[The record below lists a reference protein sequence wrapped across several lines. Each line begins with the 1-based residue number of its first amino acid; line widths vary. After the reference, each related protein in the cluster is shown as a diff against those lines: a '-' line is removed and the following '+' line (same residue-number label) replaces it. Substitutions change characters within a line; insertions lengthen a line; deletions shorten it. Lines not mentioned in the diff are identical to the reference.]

1 LGAPNA
7 RGLRTPARTGAT
19 SPGFRPQTRTHT
31 RLRGNTRPYGG
42 QLLLSLPE
50 QNIHS
55 PALDEHSP
63 VRGLPYPG
71 FHFQARTHTLARVGT
86 GTLTPYGGHLAFLP
100 SSFPFPSPAPVHPAF
115 FPEHTP
121 TSSEHSGGS
130 GHSPVRE
137 PLYPA
142 STARPKHTHSP
153 ALDTCPYG
161 GHFTQLPLLDRRTH
175 TRLRGNTCPYG
186 GHFTRLSLSLP
197 DYRDAYTRPRR
208 NRNARAVRGSRL
220 VFLPL
225 LAFSSKRTARVACL
239 PSRQEGT
246 TSHKHSL

>member
-1 LGAPNA
+1 MNTRPYGGHFTQLP
-7 RGLRTPARTGAT
+7 LPDQTRTHTRQLWTLARTGAT
-19 SPGFRPQTRTHT
+19 SPG
-31 RLRGNTRPYGG
+31 
-42 QLLLSLPE
+42 LLSPGFLSAKLSLPE

-63 VRGLPYPG
+63 VRGLPYPS

-142 STARPKHTHSP
+142 STARPKHTLASSGYLPVRGPLHPASTARPEDTYSPAWEHLPVRGPLHPAFTLTPGLPGCIHSP
-153 ALDTCPYG
+153 A
-161 GHFTQLPLLDRRTH
+161 
-175 TRLRGNTCPYG
+175 
-186 GHFTRLSLSLP
+186 
-197 DYRDAYTRPRR
+197 
-208 NRNARAVRGSRL
+208 
-220 VFLPL
+220 
-225 LAFSSKRTARVACL
+225 
-239 PSRQEGT
+239 
-246 TSHKHSL
+246 